1 MLADDFVQP
10 PIIFWKNVLPPKM
23 RRWGQ
28 GAKDFMR
35 DSFHHVLR
43 IAGPIHEIPDPTARV
58 RVAGHVRDKW
68 GLPVAMLSGRVHPE
82 TVRTAGHVH
91 EKAHEWL
98 AASGA
103 SRTWGAAPN
112 PGLSGGQH
120 QAGTC
125 RMGTDP
131 SNSVTDAYG
140 RVWGYDNLFVSDGGL
155 HPTNGGFNPVLTI
168 MALAFRN
175 ADHLARSL

>member
-1 MLADDFVQP
+1 
-10 PIIFWKNVLPPKM
+10 VLPPMLFWKAALPPDL
-23 RRWGQ
+23 RRWGA

-35 DSFHHVLR
+35 RQFHHVMKVT
-43 IAGPIHEIPDPTARV
+43 GPVHEIPTAEARV
-58 RVAGHVRDKW
+58 SVTAQVRDKW
-68 GLPVAMLSGRVHPE
+68 GLPVAQLSGRVHDE
-82 TVRTAGHVH
+82 TVRTARYMH
-91 EKAHEWL
+91 ERAADWVR
-98 AASGA
+98 ASGA
-103 SRTWGAAPN
+103 SRMWGVPPN

-131 SNSVTDAYG
+131 ASSVTDTFG
-140 RVWGYDNLFVSDGGL
+140 RVWGHDNVFVCDGSI

-175 ADHLARSL
+175 ATHIAASL